1 MQSVRRQAGSRV
13 GVVERGR
20 RPVRRLVG
28 DHRISRLLGH
38 DLPLSVGVELVP
50 DRRRRRLE
58 HWRLGKLR
66 SRSRCGRLGRYYGGR
81 WGARSH

>member
-1 MQSVRRQAGSRV
+1 MQGVRRQGGARV
-13 GVVERGR
+13 GVVGRGR
-20 RPVRRLVG
+20 RPVGRLVVIHG
-28 DHRISRLLGH
+28 ISRLLGH
-38 DLPLSVGVELVP
+38 DPPLSVGVELVP

-66 SRSRCGRLGRYYGGR
+66 SRSRCGRLGRHYGGR